1 MDQFRQ
7 IGEVLGSLKALMVFQ
22 NEIQIN
28 QRQCCFL
35 LESLTLAY
43 ETIADEMRSNLRF
56 EDKPNKWKVL
66 EQPLKE
72 LCKIFQEVEAYIR
85 NCFENRDWWAKALT
99 LCNNRDSVEFH
110 IHNLLTCIPIV
121 IEAVEIAGEL
131 SSCDEDEVNKRRV
144 VWSRKYHNEWNDPKL
159 FRWKFGKQYLVSD
172 DFCNK
177 MNAVCKEDRWI
188 LLDKIRENRI
198 QGSRKDD
205 QKLIDLLVTN
215 LDEAG
220 LQNGKL
226 LPCSILTGAR
236 DYQVR
241 KRLGSGGQHKEISWL
256 GESFALRHIKGE
268 IKPLIPEISQLSSL
282 SHPNILHILCSF
294 KDEENTECFL
304 VTELMSKNLYT
315 HVREFSA
322 QKKRAPPA
330 LPIAVDM
337 MLQIAR
343 GMEYLHS
350 KEIYHGNLNPS
361 NILVKARSSSSEGFV
376 HVKVAG
382 FGLSSA
388 TCTSQQKSSNTNE
401 GLPFIWHSPE
411 VLALQEESKCTTS
424 EKYTEKSDVYSFS
437 MICFEL
443 LTGKVPFEDGHL
455 QGDNMGRNI
464 LAGERPLFP
473 FHCPKYMVNVTRRCW
488 HYDPNQRPSFS
499 SICRILRYIKRFL
512 VMYPDQSQPDAS
524 IPLHDYCDLEMG
536 LLRKFPY
543 WVRNATFPVPEIP
556 FQMFAYR
563 VTEKEKCTSNFKDT
577 SESGSEGASISGDDT
592 GTTADDIFL
601 PAIERKIPV
610 PHESTTSTERQNPI
624 LHEPISV

>member
-1 MDQFRQ
+1 MEQFRQ

-22 NEIQIN
+22 NDIQIN

-56 EDKPNKWKVL
+56 EEKPNKWKVL

-72 LCKIFQEVEAYIR
+72 LCKIFQEFEAYIR

-110 IHNLLTCIPIV
+110 IHNLLVIMSGMIPSF
-121 IEAVEIAGEL
+121 
-131 SSCDEDEVNKRRV
+131 SSGNSGGNI
-144 VWSRKYHNEWNDPKL
+144 WSL
-159 FRWKFGKQYLVSD
+159 MTS
-172 DFCNK
+172 
-177 MNAVCKEDRWI
+177 
-188 LLDKIRENRI
+188 
-198 QGSRKDD
+198 
-205 QKLIDLLVTN
+205 
-215 LDEAG
+215 
-220 LQNGKL
+220 
-226 LPCSILTGAR
+226 CSIITGAK

-241 KRLGSGGQHKEISWL
+241 RRLGSGGQHKEISWL
-256 GESFALRHIKGE
+256 GESFVLRHIKGE
-268 IKPLIPEISQLSSL
+268 IEPLIPEISRLSSL
-282 SHPNILHILCSF
+282 SHPNILHFLCGF

-322 QKKRAPPA
+322 QKKRTPPP
-330 LPIAVDM
+330 LPMAVDI

-350 KEIYHGNLNPS
+350 KEIYHGDLNPS
-361 NILVKARSSSSEGFV
+361 NILVKTRSSSPDGFV

-388 TCTSQQKSSNTNE
+388 TCTSQQKSSSTNE
-401 GLPFIWHSPE
+401 GSPFIWHSPE
-411 VLALQEESKCTTS
+411 VLTLQEESKCTTS
-424 EKYTEKSDVYSFS
+424 AKYTEKSDVYSFS

-473 FHCPKYMVNVTRRCW
+473 FYCAKYMVNITRRCW
-488 HYDPNQRPSFS
+488 HYDPHQRPSFS
-499 SICRILRYIKRFL
+499 SICRILRYIKRFI
-512 VMYPDQSQPDAS
+512 VMYPDQGHPDAP

-536 LLRKFPY
+536 LLRKFPS
-543 WVRNATFPVPEIP
+543 WVRNDTF
-556 FQMFAYR
+556 
-563 VTEKEKCTSNFKDT
+563 
-577 SESGSEGASISGDDT
+577 
-592 GTTADDIFL
+592 
-601 PAIERKIPV
+601 PAIERKNPV
-610 PHESTTSTERQNPI
+610 PHEPATSTERQNPI
-624 LHEPISV
+624 LHEPIF